1 MYPCVSASSR
11 IVPFWA
17 RNDRREREL
26 ETLSAIHTTIL
37 SENGEQAVVDEITRR
52 VAEVCGDRNA
62 ETVAVAA
69 VLRVAVVL
77 LWRDVATDQHCVTP
91 PL

>member
-1 MYPCVSASSR
+1 
-11 IVPFWA
+11 
-17 RNDRREREL
+17 
-26 ETLSAIHTTIL
+26 
-37 SENGEQAVVDEITRR
+37 

-62 ETVAVAA
+62 DTVAVAA
-69 VLRVAVVL
+69 VLRLTVVL